1 MTDDIALLRTHPT
14 GEVRMQAIKDQL
26 PAAIKLYDQA
36 LADEAAK
43 EALLRQHR
51 PVVVVAKTSNSTPEP
66 PVVAV
71 E

>member
-26 PAAIKLYDQA
+26 PVAMKVYNQA

-51 PVVVVAKTSNSTPEP
+51 PIVVAVAQTNPTPEP